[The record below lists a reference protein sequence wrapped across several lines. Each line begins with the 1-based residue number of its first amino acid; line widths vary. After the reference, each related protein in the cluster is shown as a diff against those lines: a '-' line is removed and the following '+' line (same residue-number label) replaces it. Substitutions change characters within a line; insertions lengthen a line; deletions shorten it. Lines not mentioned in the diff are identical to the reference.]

1 MSKFPVR
8 EDQLPRVHVD
18 AETVAQWKLEAQE
31 DIAAVLADQA
41 SWYYTFDQSNPSFK
55 PMYDRNSTTT
65 GHMRVLPDSA
75 TVEYLSRC
83 ELHMPLNDLVHGLK
97 CETTSEQRLVYAQ
110 LYDDI
115 CLDGAILELFEP
127 STIEDPFYGVSMKW
141 VAFTMPMNATREY
154 LHFEYNCTTRDAQG
168 RRVLVNYRKS
178 PDLTPEQLTDH
189 ALGLTRRPHFGIS
202 MFCELDDQRVM
213 LTAMGHVA
221 SVGSLRRWVLKVGLP
236 VLFHRALNHYCAV
249 NARALAHAG
258 VTAETL
264 APRRPMPETICHVCH
279 KTFGLRRRKKW
290 CGGCGHAVCR
300 GCKMTIAL
308 VKEGSELSPRMPTV
322 RARFCLHCL
331 LYARQKRVKSAKI
344 ELQARASARET
355 ELSRRDYGGSMF
367 GSCFIDEGS
376 IDGLIDLC
384 QGVDLDSDQSS
395 EYDTADA
402 DDDLIRLSIDE
413 TDGSE
418 PSNSPMFQVLSM
430 AKASAKAEELESV
443 ARAMVEQAALLRS
456 IHKER
461 HSAKVAAA
469 ASN

>member
-8 EDQLPRVHVD
+8 EDRLPRVHVD
-18 AETVAQWKLEAQE
+18 PETVAQWKTEAQE
-31 DIAAVLADQA
+31 AIAAVLADQG
-41 SWYYTFDQSNPSFK
+41 SWYYAFDQSNPAYK
-55 PMYDRNSTTT
+55 AMYEKSTTT
-65 GHMRVLPDSA
+65 GCMRVLPDST
-75 TVEYLSRC
+75 TVEYLSRG
-83 ELHMPLNDLVHGLK
+83 ELLVSVDDLVHGLK
-97 CETTSEQRLVYAQ
+97 CETTAEQRLVYAQ

-141 VAFTMPMNATREY
+141 VAFTMPMHATREY
-154 LHFEYNCTTRDAQG
+154 LHFEYNCTTRDADG
-168 RRVLVNYRKS
+168 RTVLVNYRKS

-189 ALGLTRRPHFGIS
+189 SLDFTRHPHFGIS
-202 MFCELDDQRVM
+202 MFCELDNQRVM

-221 SVGSLRRWVLKVGLP
+221 SVGSLPRWVLKVAMP
-236 VLFHRALNHYCAV
+236 VLYHRVLNHYRAV

-264 APRRPMPETICHVCH
+264 APHRPMPETICHVCH
-279 KTFGLRRRKKW
+279 KNFGMRRRKKW

-308 VKEGSELSPRMPTV
+308 LKEGSEVSPRMPTV

-331 LYARQKRVKSAKI
+331 LYARQKRVKSAMI
-344 ELQARASARET
+344 ELQARVSARET
-355 ELSRRDYGGSMF
+355 ELSRRDYGSSMF

-384 QGVDLDSDQSS
+384 QSVDLDSDQSS

-402 DDDLIRLSIDE
+402 EDDLIRLSIDE
-413 TDGSE
+413 TDSE
-418 PSNSPMFQVLSM
+418 PTNSPTFQALSM

-456 IHKER
+456 IHEER
-461 HSAKVAAA
+461 HSAKMAA
-469 ASN
+469 ASS